1 MKVTLK
7 AGVVAL
13 LVAILVAGTATSAT
27 LITGSQIKAHSITA
41 RNVKAGS
48 LTGAEVKDRSLTP
61 ADFAGS
67 VQGPTGPVGAQ
78 GIPGPAGTPGTP
90 GISNLTTVTTPGSIP
105 ANVQADVVATCPTGT
120 TAIGTGF
127 DSGNTAVVF
136 VRKSGTTVVGSFVN
150 FNAAAEPVSVQAICA
165 TVSGGG

>member
-13 LVAILVAGTATSAT
+13 LVAVLVAGTATSAT
-27 LITGSQIKAHSITA
+27 LITGHQIKAHSITA
-41 RNVKAGS
+41 RNVKAES

-78 GIPGPAGTPGTP
+78 GIPGPSGVP
-90 GISNLTTVTTPGSIP
+90 GISNLTTVTTPGSI
-105 ANVQADVVATCPTGT
+105 ASNVQADVVATCPTGT
-120 TAIGTGF
+120 TVIGTGF
-127 DSGNTAVVF
+127 DSGDTAIIF
-136 VRKSGTTVVGSFVN
+136 VRKSGATVIGSFFN
-150 FNAAAEPVSVQAICA
+150 FTAATAPVSVQAICA